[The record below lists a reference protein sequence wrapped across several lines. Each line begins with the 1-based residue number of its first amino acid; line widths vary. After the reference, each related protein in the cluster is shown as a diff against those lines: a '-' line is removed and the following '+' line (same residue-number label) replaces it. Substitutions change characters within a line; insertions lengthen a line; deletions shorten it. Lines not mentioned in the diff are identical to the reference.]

1 MITLN
6 TQLCKELDLTYWQ
19 LQQTTNEVKLTINRE
34 EKELLRKILL
44 AKGIKL
50 EDNMIHIKQEGTVIV
65 NLAQQQLI
73 FDDVTIVDNNNTIHL
88 AKLAYMLL
96 DQEQKKLTWFKLKSI
111 RF

>member
-1 MITLN
+1 MITLH

-19 LQQTTNEVKLTINRE
+19 LQTINEVKLTINRE

-50 EDNMIHIKQEGTVIV
+50 EDSMIHIKQEGTVIV

-73 FDDVTIVDNNNTIHL
+73 FDDVKIVDNNNTIHL
-88 AKLAYMLL
+88 AKLANMLQ